1 MSSTDPS
8 STETP
13 PTDRLAATRRL
24 WTLGDYASVGELW
37 AAAGATL
44 VDRLSVAD
52 LNVLDVATGTGGTA
66 LAAATGGAARVVGL
80 DATPSL
86 LAEAGRRCT
95 AAGLDVDWQEG
106 DMETLPFPDHAF
118 HRVLSSFGAMFAVDQ
133 AGLAAELV
141 RVCRP
146 GGRIGLTAWTDD
158 SVFSRMTEA
167 LMKHLPPPPPG
178 APQWRQWGHPD
189 ELERIFADLPVQITV
204 ERSAVACFL
213 ASADAAVARFETE
226 SGPIMT
232 AKEALDT
239 TGGWEAARADLVE
252 VFRAAGHPEVGKVR
266 FDLGY
271 ARAIIDIAN

>member
-1 MSSTDPS
+1 MSSTEPS
-8 STETP
+8 S
-13 PTDRLAATRRL
+13 TDRLAATRRL
-24 WTLGDYASVGELW
+24 WTLGDYASMGELW

-44 VDRLSVAD
+44 VDRLGVAD
-52 LNVLDVATGTGGTA
+52 LDVLDVATGTGGTA
-66 LAAATGGAARVVGL
+66 LAAAGGAARVVGL

-95 AAGLDVDWQEG
+95 ASGLDVDWEEG
-106 DMETLPFPDHAF
+106 DMETLPFPDRSF
-118 HRVLSSFGAMFAVDQ
+118 DRVLSSFGAMFAVDQ

-167 LMKHLPPPPPG
+167 LMNHLPPPPPG
-178 APQWRQWGHPD
+178 APQWRQWGRHD

-232 AKEALDT
+232 AKEALDS